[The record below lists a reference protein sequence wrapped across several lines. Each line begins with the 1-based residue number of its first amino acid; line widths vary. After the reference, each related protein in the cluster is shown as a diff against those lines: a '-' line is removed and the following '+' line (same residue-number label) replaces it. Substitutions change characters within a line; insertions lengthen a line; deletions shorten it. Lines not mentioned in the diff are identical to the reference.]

1 MNELAGLMGLP
12 VRVVAA
18 GAGLA
23 GLLAVG
29 SVIRWVAL
37 RGTPREEQRKRLGSL
52 AVWWVMLLVLTVAVM
67 GGRVGGAATLAVV
80 SLLALVEY
88 FRLLDNKQ
96 VPTTGKLLVLLAVPA
111 TYMGL
116 AVGGDV
122 VFAAAVLAAATI
134 GVTVWLVLRQV
145 TAGFLLTAASLVW
158 GNIVLVFL
166 LSHMAM
172 LFGVQADTN
181 PVGGAAGWVMF
192 LVVFTES
199 DDIFQALWGRRFG
212 RRRITPV
219 VSPNKTWE
227 GFVLGGIT
235 ALLVGMLLAPLVTP
249 LAQPWSLRLGGNVV
263 QVPFAG
269 AILAGL
275 LLVLAGFFGDLNM
288 SALKRDVGVK
298 DSGNWLPGQGGILD
312 RIDSL
317 TFTAPVFYYFVR
329 VVYG

>member
-1 MNELAGLMGLP
+1 MTRGTIMNDLAALLGLP

-18 GAGLA
+18 VSGMA

-29 SVIRWVAL
+29 SVVRWVAL
-37 RGTPREEQRKRLGSL
+37 RRAPREERRKRLGSL
-52 AVWWVMLLVLTVAVM
+52 AVWWVMLLVLT
-67 GGRVGGAATLAVV
+67 AA
-80 SLLALVEY
+80 
-88 FRLLDNKQ
+88 LDHHR
-96 VPTTGKLLVLLAVPA
+96 VPTTGKLLVLLAVPV
-111 TYMGL
+111 TYAGL
-116 AVGGDV
+116 AAGGDV

-145 TAGFLLTAASLVW
+145 TAGFLLTAASLAW
-158 GNIVLVFL
+158 GNVVLVFL

-172 LFGVQADTN
+172 LFGVPASTN
-181 PVGGAAGWVMF
+181 PVGGAAGWVLF
-192 LVVFTES
+192 LIAFTES
-199 DDIFQALWGRRFG
+199 DDIFQALWGRRLG
-212 RRRITPV
+212 RRKITPV

-227 GFVLGGIT
+227 GFLLGGLT
-235 ALLVGMLLAPLVTP
+235 ALVIGMLLAPLVTP
-249 LAQPWSLRLGGNVV
+249 LAEAWSLRLGGSVI

-288 SALKRDVGVK
+288 SALKRDAGVK
-298 DSGNWLPGQGGILD
+298 DSGNWLPGQGGMLD

-329 VVYG
+329 IVYG